1 MRFLATI
8 LLFCAILVSFVHA
21 DTQPSTVVDI
31 LESDPRLSMF
41 GEGLRL
47 ISELRTELRD
57 ETKSFTVFAPTT
69 EAIRRAIAESPHI
82 LVEAMKGPCE
92 SSLRLL
98 PSSNHFSTSTNLIS
112 PSPTPGAMSILAR
125 ILSTH
130 ILPAEILSTQIPE
143 MSARVEQTLSTP
155 IPEGRPRFGTLV
167 GSEHLVISRDGT
179 NIYVQPVGMT
189 YPAARVVVPDIV
201 VKNGVVDI
209 ISGVLMPTNLVKEIP
224 EYCYRR

>member
-82 LVEAMKGPCE
+82 LVEAMKGPC
-92 SSLRLL
+92 
-98 PSSNHFSTSTNLIS
+98 
-112 PSPTPGAMSILAR
+112 AMSILAR